1 MKEKLFIFIFLII
14 FLLVLPNGNIL
25 TSPVF
30 AQDTASP
37 KSVPRVVLVELF
49 VREGCL
55 SCPTAEFCLED
66 LAWEYGTTKVILVEE
81 HLWGDG
87 YDTTETNARYDWHV
101 GSDKKGTPDVFING
115 LTKRLQG
122 LACDCVE
129 GNYTCY
135 KKAID
140 EELTQP
146 PLVELS
152 AVKTPHPIP
161 LPQGEREKTKESPQG
176 EKEVGKESPQGE
188 KKEGE
193 ESPPGQGEK
202 EVEKVLNIIIEGTV
216 KNISDS
222 FLKDL
227 AVCGMVSKERDESGL
242 YCYAQDIFPFQNIPL
257 LLPDHTFNFKFTS
270 EISLDQEDDR
280 EKEKL
285 HFIVFVQNLETK
297 KVLQSFY
304 VE

>member
-1 MKEKLFIFIFLII
+1 MEELKGKIIGLDTMVFKRNRGRFSVPFIFIFLII

-152 AVKTPHPIP
+152 AVKTPHPNP
-161 LPQGEREKTKESPQG
+161 LPQGEKE
-176 EKEVGKESPQGE
+176 E
-188 KKEGE
+188 
-193 ESPPGQGEK
+193 
-202 EVEKVLNIIIEGTV
+202 EKVLNIIIEGTV
-216 KNISDS
+216 KNISDT

-285 HFIVFVQNLETK
+285 HFIVFVQNLKTK

>member
-14 FLLVLPNGNIL
+14 FLLALPNGNIL

-37 KSVPRVVLVELF
+37 KNVPRVVLVELF
-49 VREGCL
+49 VREGCP

-66 LAWEYGTTKVILVEE
+66 LAWGYETKKVILVEE

-87 YDTTETNARYDWHV
+87 YDTTETNARYDWYV
-101 GSDKKGTPDVFING
+101 GVDSDKRGTPDVFVNG
-115 LTKRLQG
+115 LTKRFQG

-152 AVKTPHPIP
+152 ASKTI
-161 LPQGEREKTKESPQG
+161 TES
-176 EKEVGKESPQGE
+176 
-188 KKEGE
+188 
-193 ESPPGQGEK
+193 
-202 EVEKVLNIIIEGTV
+202 NYIIEGTV
-216 KNISDS
+216 KNISDT

-242 YCYAQDIFPFQNIPL
+242 YCYAQDIFPFQDIPL
-257 LLPDHTFNFKFTS
+257 LLLDDTFNFKFTS

-285 HFIVFVQNLETK
+285 HLIVFVQNLKTK
-297 KVLQSFY
+297 KVLQAFY

>member
-152 AVKTPHPIP
+152 AVKAPHPNP

-176 EKEVGKESPQGE
+176 EKEE
-188 KKEGE
+188 
-193 ESPPGQGEK
+193 
-202 EVEKVLNIIIEGTV
+202 EKVLNIIIEGTV

-285 HFIVFVQNLETK
+285 HFIVFVQNLKTK
-297 KVLQSFY
+297 KVLQAFY
-304 VE
+304 IE

>member
-14 FLLVLPNGNIL
+14 FLLALPNGNIL

-30 AQDTASP
+30 AQNTASP
-37 KSVPRVVLVELF
+37 KNVPRVVLVELF

-87 YDTTETNARYDWHV
+87 YDTLETNARYDWYV
-101 GSDKKGTPDVFING
+101 DVDSDKRGTPDVFING
-115 LTKRLQG
+115 LTRRLQG

-135 KKAID
+135 KEAID
-140 EELTQP
+140 KELTQP

-152 AVKTPHPIP
+152 AVKTPHPNP
-161 LPQGEREKTKESPQG
+161 LPQGEKEVAKESPQG
-176 EKEVGKESPQGE
+176 EKEE
-188 KKEGE
+188 
-193 ESPPGQGEK
+193 
-202 EVEKVLNIIIEGTV
+202 EKVLNIIIEGTV
-216 KNISDS
+216 KNISDT

-242 YCYAQDIFPFQNIPL
+242 YCYVQDIFPFQDIPL

-285 HFIVFVQNLETK
+285 HFIIFVQNLETK
-297 KVLQSFY
+297 KVLQAFY
-304 VE
+304 LE

>member
-176 EKEVGKESPQGE
+176 EKEE
-188 KKEGE
+188 
-193 ESPPGQGEK
+193 
-202 EVEKVLNIIIEGTV
+202 EKVLNIIIEGTV

>member
-14 FLLVLPNGNIL
+14 FLLALPNGNIL
-25 TSPVF
+25 TSLVF

-49 VREGCL
+49 VQGSCP

-66 LAWEYGTTKVILVEE
+66 LAWEYGTSKLILVEE

-87 YDTTETNARYDWHV
+87 YDTTETNARYDWYV
-101 GSDKKGTPDVFING
+101 GSDKRGTPDVFING
-115 LTKRLQG
+115 LSKRLQG

-152 AVKTPHPIP
+152 AIKTPHPNP
-161 LPQGEREKTKESPQG
+161 LPPNLLPQG
-176 EKEVGKESPQGE
+176 EKEE
-188 KKEGE
+188 
-193 ESPPGQGEK
+193 
-202 EVEKVLNIIIEGTV
+202 EKVLNIIIEGTV
-216 KNISDS
+216 KNISDTP
-222 FLKDL
+222 LKDL

-242 YCYAQDIFPFQNIPL
+242 YCYAQDIFPFQDIPL

-270 EISLDQEDDR
+270 EISLDQEDDK

-285 HFIVFVQNLETK
+285 HLIVFVQNLETK
-297 KVLQSFY
+297 KVLQAFY

>member
-14 FLLVLPNGNIL
+14 FLLALPNGNIF
-25 TSPVF
+25 TSSVF

-49 VREGCL
+49 VQEGCP

-87 YDTTETNARYDWHV
+87 YDTTETNARYDWYV
-101 GSDKKGTPDVFING
+101 GSDKRGTPDVFING
-115 LTKRLQG
+115 LSKRLQG

-129 GNYTCY
+129 GNYNCY
-135 KKAID
+135 KKSID

-152 AVKTPHPIP
+152 AIKTPHPNP
-161 LPQGEREKTKESPQG
+161 LPPNLLPQG
-176 EKEVGKESPQGE
+176 EKEE
-188 KKEGE
+188 
-193 ESPPGQGEK
+193 
-202 EVEKVLNIIIEGTV
+202 EKVLNIIIEGTV
-216 KNISDS
+216 KNISDTP
-222 FLKDL
+222 LKDL
-227 AVCGMVSKERDESGL
+227 VVCGMVSKERDESGL

-285 HFIVFVQNLETK
+285 HLIVFVQNLETK
-297 KVLQSFY
+297 KVLQAFY

>member
-14 FLLVLPNGNIL
+14 FLLALPNGNIL

-30 AQDTASP
+30 AQNTASP

-49 VREGCL
+49 VQGSCP

-87 YDTTETNARYDWHV
+87 YDTTETNARYDWYV
-101 GSDKKGTPDVFING
+101 GSDKRGTPDVFING

-129 GNYTCY
+129 GNYSCY

-146 PLVELS
+146 TLVELS
-152 AVKTPHPIP
+152 AVKTPHPNP

-176 EKEVGKESPQGE
+176 EKEEGEESPQGE
-188 KKEGE
+188 KE
-193 ESPPGQGEK
+193 EEK
-202 EVEKVLNIIIEGTV
+202 LLNIIIEGTV
-216 KNISDS
+216 KNISDT

-270 EISLDQEDDR
+270 EISLAQEDDR

-285 HFIVFVQNLETK
+285 HLIIFVQNLETK
-297 KVLQSFY
+297 KVLQAFY
-304 VE
+304 IE

>member
-14 FLLVLPNGNIL
+14 FLLALPNGNIL
-25 TSPVF
+25 ISPVF
-30 AQDTASP
+30 AQNTASP
-37 KSVPRVVLVELF
+37 KNIPRVVLVELF
-49 VREGCL
+49 VQGGCP

-66 LAWEYGTTKVILVEE
+66 LAWEYGTTKFILVEE

-87 YDTTETNARYDWHV
+87 YDTIETNTRYDWYV
-101 GSDKKGTPDVFING
+101 DFDSDKRGTPDVFIDG

-129 GNYTCY
+129 GNYACY
-135 KKAID
+135 KKVID
-140 EELTQP
+140 KELTQP

-152 AVKTPHPIP
+152 AVKTPHPNP

-176 EKEVGKESPQGE
+176 EKEE
-188 KKEGE
+188 
-193 ESPPGQGEK
+193 
-202 EVEKVLNIIIEGTV
+202 EKVLNIIIEGTV
-216 KNISDS
+216 KNISDT

-242 YCYAQDIFPFQNIPL
+242 YCYVQDIFPFQDIPL

-285 HFIVFVQNLETK
+285 HFIIFVQNLETK
-297 KVLQSFY
+297 KVLQAFY
-304 VE
+304 IE

>member
-14 FLLVLPNGNIL
+14 FLLTL
-25 TSPVF
+25 TSNTLGVF

-49 VREGCL
+49 VQGSCP

-66 LAWEYGTTKVILVEE
+66 LAWEYGTSKLILVEE

-87 YDTTETNARYDWHV
+87 YDTTETNARYDWYV

-152 AVKTPHPIP
+152 AIKTPHPNP
-161 LPQGEREKTKESPQG
+161 LPPNLLPQG
-176 EKEVGKESPQGE
+176 EKEE
-188 KKEGE
+188 
-193 ESPPGQGEK
+193 
-202 EVEKVLNIIIEGTV
+202 EKVLNIIIEGTV
-216 KNISDS
+216 KNISDTP
-222 FLKDL
+222 LKDL
-227 AVCGMVSKERDESGL
+227 IVCGMVSKERDESGL

-257 LLPDHTFNFKFTS
+257 LLPDHTRNFKFTS

-285 HFIVFVQNLETK
+285 HLIVFVQNLETK

>member
-101 GSDKKGTPDVFING
+101 GSDKRGTPDVFING

-152 AVKTPHPIP
+152 AVKTPHPNP

-176 EKEVGKESPQGE
+176 EKEE
-188 KKEGE
+188 
-193 ESPPGQGEK
+193 
-202 EVEKVLNIIIEGTV
+202 EKVLNIIIEGTV

>member
-129 GNYTCY
+129 GNYTCSCDCVEGNYTCY

-152 AVKTPHPIP
+152 AVKTPHPNP
-161 LPQGEREKTKESPQG
+161 LPQGEKE
-176 EKEVGKESPQGE
+176 E
-188 KKEGE
+188 
-193 ESPPGQGEK
+193 
-202 EVEKVLNIIIEGTV
+202 EKVLNIIIEGTV

>member
-87 YDTTETNARYDWHV
+87 YDTLETNARYDWYV
-101 GSDKKGTPDVFING
+101 DVDSDKRATPDVFING

-152 AVKTPHPIP
+152 AVKAPHPNP
-161 LPQGEREKTKESPQG
+161 HPQGEREKTKESPQG
-176 EKEVGKESPQGE
+176 EKEE
-188 KKEGE
+188 
-193 ESPPGQGEK
+193 
-202 EVEKVLNIIIEGTV
+202 EKVLNIIIEGTV

>member
-1 MKEKLFIFIFLII
+1 
-14 FLLVLPNGNIL
+14 
-25 TSPVF
+25 
-30 AQDTASP
+30 
-37 KSVPRVVLVELF
+37 VELF

-55 SCPTAEFCLED
+55 SCPTAKFCLED
-66 LAWEYGTTKVILVEE
+66 LTWEYGTKKLILVEE

-87 YDTTETNARYDWHV
+87 YDTLETNARYDWYV
-101 GSDKKGTPDVFING
+101 DVDSDKRGTPDVFING
-115 LTKRLQG
+115 LTRRLQG

-135 KKAID
+135 KESID
-140 EELTQP
+140 KELTEP

-152 AVKTPHPIP
+152 AVKTPHPNP

-176 EKEVGKESPQGE
+176 EKEE
-188 KKEGE
+188 
-193 ESPPGQGEK
+193 
-202 EVEKVLNIIIEGTV
+202 EKVLNIIIEGTV
-216 KNISDS
+216 KNINDT

-227 AVCGMVSKERDESGL
+227 AVCGMVSKERDEPGL
-242 YCYAQDIFPFQNIPL
+242 YCYAQDIFPFQDIPL
-257 LLPDHTFNFKFTS
+257 LLPDHTFNFKFIS

-285 HFIVFVQNLETK
+285 HFIVFVQNLKTK
-297 KVLQSFY
+297 KVLQAFY

>member
-1 MKEKLFIFIFLII
+1 
-14 FLLVLPNGNIL
+14 
-25 TSPVF
+25 
-30 AQDTASP
+30 
-37 KSVPRVVLVELF
+37 
-49 VREGCL
+49 
-55 SCPTAEFCLED
+55 
-66 LAWEYGTTKVILVEE
+66 
-81 HLWGDG
+81 
-87 YDTTETNARYDWHV
+87 
-101 GSDKKGTPDVFING
+101 
-115 LTKRLQG
+115 
-122 LACDCVE
+122 
-129 GNYTCY
+129 
-135 KKAID
+135 
-140 EELTQP
+140 ELTQP

-176 EKEVGKESPQGE
+176 EKEE
-188 KKEGE
+188 
-193 ESPPGQGEK
+193 
-202 EVEKVLNIIIEGTV
+202 EKVLNIIIEGTV
-216 KNISDS
+216 KNISDT

>member
-152 AVKTPHPIP
+152 AVKTPHPNP

-176 EKEVGKESPQGE
+176 EKEE
-188 KKEGE
+188 
-193 ESPPGQGEK
+193 
-202 EVEKVLNIIIEGTV
+202 EKVLNIIIEGTV
-216 KNISDS
+216 KNISDT

>member
-1 MKEKLFIFIFLII
+1 MNIKQKISISIFLII
-14 FLLVLPNGNIL
+14 FLLTL
-25 TSPVF
+25 TSNTLGVF
-30 AQDTASP
+30 AQDTAST

-66 LAWEYGTTKVILVEE
+66 LAWGYGTKKIILVEE

-87 YDTTETNARYDWHV
+87 YDTLETNARYDWYV
-101 GSDKKGTPDVFING
+101 GVDSDKRATPDVFING
-115 LTKRLQG
+115 LTRRLQG
-122 LACDCVE
+122 LVCDCAE
-129 GNYTCY
+129 GNYNCY
-135 KKAID
+135 KEAID
-140 EELTQP
+140 KELTQP

-152 AVKTPHPIP
+152 AVKTPHPN
-161 LPQGEREKTKESPQG
+161 LLPQG
-176 EKEVGKESPQGE
+176 EKEE
-188 KKEGE
+188 
-193 ESPPGQGEK
+193 
-202 EVEKVLNIIIEGTV
+202 EKVLNIIIEGTV
-216 KNISDS
+216 KNISDT

-227 AVCGMVSKERDESGL
+227 AVCGMVSKERDKSGL
-242 YCYAQDIFPFQNIPL
+242 YCYAQDIFPFQGIPL
-257 LLPDHTFNFKFTS
+257 LLLDDTFNFKFTS

-285 HFIVFVQNLETK
+285 HFIVFVQNLKTK

>member
-152 AVKTPHPIP
+152 AVKAPHPNP

-176 EKEVGKESPQGE
+176 EKEE
-188 KKEGE
+188 
-193 ESPPGQGEK
+193 
-202 EVEKVLNIIIEGTV
+202 EKVLNIIIEGTV
-216 KNISDS
+216 KNISDT